1 MAQEREGGR
10 SIHTRLASR
19 SSPLPHTQR
28 PLWPSPRL
36 LVLGTEEQKPSRS
49 TPILGERKG
58 SRGSRMNLFSE
69 KHGVQT
75 GGFLLSCFTSVKA
88 SINSTLI
95 IKSEQCIF
103 GFQQLNSVTAAS
115 LGSLASSTSYD
126 INIFLQGDPGLLFL
140 FSSHLLLPQYVFKLL
155 LL

>member
-1 MAQEREGGR
+1 
-10 SIHTRLASR
+10 
-19 SSPLPHTQR
+19 
-28 PLWPSPRL
+28 
-36 LVLGTEEQKPSRS
+36 
-49 TPILGERKG
+49 
-58 SRGSRMNLFSE
+58 MNLFSE